1 MNHFLRPFALAVL
14 LMALIIGV
22 LAQWPA
28 GPRPSL
34 GPRAGLPIT
43 AAKSWGYQL
52 QGARAELIPQQ
63 IDLLVI
69 DMARDASERQ
79 MFTPAD
85 IADFRRRPGAPDRIV
100 LAYMSVGEA
109 ETYRAYWRPSWT
121 SPTWGPLLR
130 PAWLG
135 RENKEWKGNYLV
147 RYWQPGWQR
156 LIVTP
161 RRSQLEAL
169 RQTVLGADLP
179 YIDAILEA
187 GFDGVYMD
195 RVDAFGPWE
204 KDFPGAQA
212 AMRAL
217 VADISAYAKARR
229 PGFLIVPQ
237 NGEELTRDAS
247 YVKVIDGIAKEELV
261 FGLEGGERENPPDEI
276 SHAADMLTAVART
289 GRPVFVVEYVSDLD
303 KQQTALRQ
311 LTARRFVP
319 TFTVRDLNVPP
330 AVPPAL
336 MPPRAAQPALT
347 RPLNGPAS
355 DRPAAAPPQR

>member
-1 MNHFLRPFALAVL
+1 MTRFWHPGVRAVL
-14 LMALIIGV
+14 LVVLIIGV

-34 GPRAGLPIT
+34 PARGGSPIT

-52 QGARAELIPQQ
+52 QGARPELIPYG

-69 DMARDASERQ
+69 DIARDASERR
-79 MFTPAD
+79 MFTAAD
-85 IADFRRRPGAPDRIV
+85 IAEFRRRPGAPDRIV

-109 ETYRAYWRPSWT
+109 EIYRSYWWPSWT
-121 SPTWGPLLR
+121 SPMLGPLLR

-156 LIVTP
+156 LIVAP

-195 RVDAFGPWE
+195 RVDAFAPWE
-204 KDFPGAQA
+204 KDFPEAQG
-212 AMRAL
+212 AMRTF

-261 FGLEGGERENPPDEI
+261 FGLEAGERENPPDEI
-276 SHAADMLTAVART
+276 SHAADMLAAVART
-289 GRPVFVVEYVSDLD
+289 GRPVFVVEYVGDVD

-319 TFTVRDLNVPP
+319 AFTARDLNVPP
-330 AVPPAL
+330 TMVPAL
-336 MPPRAAQPALT
+336 VPPRAAQPA
-347 RPLNGPAS
+347 AV
-355 DRPAAAPPQR
+355 PPQR